1 MKYSNPWSGGR
12 QFYKGKTKKLPTAE
26 TDKEYQAYC
35 KRKSKKKKKKTEE
48 LSHKAKDLHYKAWC
62 ARQRRKHGMF

>member
-1 MKYSNPWSGGR
+1 
-12 QFYKGKTKKLPTAE
+12 LPTAE

-35 KRKSKKKKKKTEE
+35 KRKSKKKKIED
-48 LSHKAKDLHYKAWC
+48 LSRKAKDLHYKAWC